1 MRIALDAMGGDHA
14 PFSTVNGA
22 LEFIRDCGNTPPF
35 IDLYGPKNELQKII
49 DDSEIKTNFISI
61 INCDEIIG
69 PNEKSVRAFK
79 EKPNSSLVQSVTA
92 VKDGNADAI
101 VSAGNTGAL
110 LTSSLF
116 ILGKIEGINR
126 PALAPYIPT
135 QKGGFI
141 LCDAGANA
149 DVKPKHLVHFGI
161 MASAYMEFLIDI
173 KNPRVALLNIGIESS
188 KGNELSRQAYPLME
202 EHISN
207 FIGNIESRYIMEDKA
222 DIIVCDGFVGNT
234 VLKLIEGL
242 IKHLFSWIGD
252 SIKSNST
259 TYTKTTLLKPAFN
272 DIKNVLDYEQH
283 GSTPFLGVNGIV
295 MKCHGSSSAKSIKS
309 ALKSAQIAY
318 NENLIENIAKRISKH
333 LINNDSKSVNEK

>member
-22 LEFIRDCGNTPPF
+22 LEFIRDCGKTPPF
-35 IDLYGPKNELQKII
+35 IDLYGPKNEIQKII
-49 DDSEIKTNFISI
+49 DNSEIKTNFISI
-61 INCDEIIG
+61 IDCNEIIG

-92 VKDGNADAI
+92 VKNNNADAI

-110 LTSSLF
+110 LTSALF

-161 MASAYMEFLIDI
+161 MASAYMEYLVDI

-188 KGNELSRQAYPLME
+188 KGNELSRLAYPLME

-207 FIGNIESRYIMEDKA
+207 FIGNIESRYIMGNKA

-252 SIKSNST
+252 SINSNST
-259 TYTKTTLLKPAFN
+259 PETSAQLFKPAFN
-272 DIKNVLDYEQH
+272 EIKNILDYEKH

-295 MKCHGSSSAKSIKS
+295 MKCHGSSSSKSIKS

-318 NENLIENIAKRISKH
+318 NEKLIENIANRISKH
-333 LINNDSKSVNEK
+333 LINRTL